1 MILQSEIDKREAEIE
16 TVWLDG
22 QASMSKKTVPVAYLW
37 FRETEKSDLAI
48 EVMRDWS
55 EKVVETVSPKRYSTK
70 DAPPFWGEAKLDAAD
85 TSFKERKPYW
95 TRAQIYLPS
104 AETFKFRIKGSGFW
118 EFVGLSFDE
127 SPRYF
132 GGAQLP
138 G

>member
-1 MILQSEIDKREAEIE
+1 LIE

-22 QASMSKKTVPVAYLW
+22 QASLSKKTVPKLYLW
-37 FRETEKSDLAI
+37 FRETEKADITI
-48 EVMRDWS
+48 EVMRDWRDT
-55 EKVVETVSPKRYSTK
+55 VVETVTTTRYSAV
-70 DAPPFWGEAKLDAAD
+70 DIPPFWGEERLNAGGKY
-85 TSFKERKPYW
+85 KERRPFW

-104 AETFKFRIKGSGFW
+104 AETFKFRIRGTGAW

-132 GGAQLP
+132 GGAQTP